1 MRWLF
6 LLVLLFSGWLGSTQL
21 ASSGWFWNAQLDV
34 EGTTTR
40 IAWTVNDPNA
50 SSYRADMWVY
60 VPEGAEASVVELL
73 SEKEKVHIRTDSSLA
88 CTSSG
93 VEVRAVVRVK
103 PNGAVKGRDVG
114 VALLADGVVVDSA
127 TGKVTE
133 RIEVS
138 GTLPADNPS
147 CAGS

>member
-1 MRWLF
+1 MWWLF
-6 LLVLLFSGWLGSTQL
+6 LFGFLF
-21 ASSGWFWNAQLDV
+21 SGWFWNAQLDI

-60 VPEGAEASVVELL
+60 VPEGAEASVENLL
-73 SEKEKVHIRTDSSLA
+73 SEKEKVHIVPDASLA
-88 CTSSG
+88 CTSTG
-93 VEVRAVVRVK
+93 VEVRAVVQVK

-114 VALLADGVVVDSA
+114 VALLADGAVVDLA
-127 TGKVTE
+127 TGNVTD

-138 GTLPADNPS
+138 GTIPADNPS
-147 CAGS
+147 CATP